1 MKTYRLFGPHG
12 FYESPSKGLLGGHK
26 KLKIYGR
33 LDCPNA
39 LRYLAKGNYAEHR
52 VFFADE
58 ASALACG
65 FRPCYYCSRGAY
77 RRWKEKQK
85 PACSGLQ

>member
-1 MKTYRLFGPHG
+1 MKKYRLLGPAG
-12 FYESPSKGLLGGHK
+12 FYDSPTRGLLAGHK
-26 KLKIYGR
+26 GLKIYGR

-39 LRYLAKGNYAEHR
+39 LRHLAEGKYKRHR

-65 FRPCYYCSRGAY
+65 FRPCYYCSREAY
-77 RRWKEKQK
+77 RMWKAGQ
-85 PACSGLQ
+85 PGGD